1 MSRTARQNAAMA
13 GEKVRVRVG
22 ERTLAVTNLHKIL
35 YPEIGWS
42 KADVIDYY
50 ATVGPTMLPYVQGR
64 PVTFKRYPDGVEG
77 QSFFEKN
84 TARNA
89 PEWLSH
95 AVLPATRST
104 KKDRTELDYA
114 ILDDLPSIVWAANL
128 AALELH
134 VPQWRVGTKKQPL
147 TPDLMVFDLDP
158 GPPSTIVKCTQVA
171 LLVRDVLAEDGLTA
185 YAKTSG
191 SKGMQLYV
199 GVRVRDPERTSG
211 YAKALAERL
220 AAEHPDFIV
229 SQMAKNL
236 RPNKVFI
243 DWSQNNPAKTTVA
256 PYSLRARPEP
266 TVSTPI
272 TWDEVESCQSAGD
285 LRFLA
290 ADVVAR
296 VEEHGDLFAG
306 LLKDRSAL
314 RQSDS

>member
-1 MSRTARQNAAMA
+1 MQDMSGQQ
-13 GEKVRVRVG
+13 KVRVRVG
-22 ERTLAVTNLHKIL
+22 ERTLAVTNLQKIL

-77 QSFFEKN
+77 PSFFEKN

-89 PEWLSH
+89 PDWVAH

-104 KKDRTELDYA
+104 KDRIELDYA

-128 AALELH
+128 AALEFH
-134 VPQWRVGTKKQPL
+134 VPQWRVGAKKQPL
-147 TPDLMVFDLDP
+147 APDLLVFDLDP
-158 GPPSTIVKCTQVA
+158 GPPATIVECTRVA
-171 LLVRDVLAEDGLTA
+171 LLVREVLAEDRLIA

-199 GVRVRDPERTSG
+199 GVRVRDPDRTSS
-211 YAKALAERL
+211 YARALAERL
-220 AAEHPDFIV
+220 AAEHPDLIV
-229 SQMAKNL
+229 SRMAKEL
-236 RPNKVFI
+236 RPGKVFI

-272 TWDEVESCQSAGD
+272 SWDEVEGCGSAGD

-290 ADVVAR
+290 SDVLAR
-296 VEEHGDLFAG
+296 IERYGDLFDG
-306 LLKDRSAL
+306 LLTKKSAVPQL
-314 RQSDS
+314 LADQ

>member
-1 MSRTARQNAAMA
+1 M
-13 GEKVRVRVG
+13 G
-22 ERTLAVTNLHKIL
+22 ERTLAVTNLQKIL

-77 QSFFEKN
+77 PSFFEKN
-84 TARNA
+84 SARNA

-134 VPQWRVGTKKQPL
+134 VPQWRVGAKKQPL
-147 TPDLMVFDLDP
+147 APDLMVFDLDP
-158 GPPSTIVKCTQVA
+158 GPPATIVECAQVA
-171 LLVRDVLAEDGLTA
+171 VLVREVLAEDGLTA

-199 GVRVRDPERTSG
+199 GVKVRDPGRTSG
-211 YAKALAERL
+211 YAKVVAERL
-220 AAEHPDFIV
+220 AGENPDLIV
-229 SQMAKNL
+229 SQMKKEV
-236 RPNKVFI
+236 RPGKVFI

-272 TWDEVESCQSAGD
+272 TWDEVEGCRFAGD

-290 ADVVAR
+290 SEVVAR
-296 VEEHGDLFAG
+296 LEEHGDLFDG
-306 LLKDRSAL
+306 LLKQKSAL
-314 RQSDS
+314 P

>member
-1 MSRTARQNAAMA
+1 MA
-13 GEKVRVRVG
+13 GESNNNKVRVRVG
-22 ERTLAVTNLHKIL
+22 NRTLGVTNLDKIL
-35 YPEIGWS
+35 YPEIGWT

-50 ATVGPTMLPYVQGR
+50 ATIGPTMVPYVQGR

-77 QSFFEKN
+77 PSFFEKN

-89 PEWLSH
+89 PDWLNH

-104 KKDRTELDYA
+104 KSRTELDYA
-114 ILDDLPSIVWAANL
+114 ILDDLPSLVWSANL

-134 VPQWRVGTKKQPL
+134 VPQWRVGAKKQPL
-147 TPDLMVFDLDP
+147 APDLMVFDLDP
-158 GPPSTIVKCTQVA
+158 GPPATIVECAQVA
-171 LLVRDVLAEDGLTA
+171 LSVRELLAEDGLEA
-185 YAKTSG
+185 FAKTSG

-211 YAKALAERL
+211 YAKAIAERL
-220 AAEHPDFIV
+220 AADHPKLVV

-236 RPNKVFI
+236 RPGKVFI

-272 TWDEVESCQSAGD
+272 SWTEVEECRKVGD

-290 ADVVAR
+290 SDVVSR
-296 VEEHGDLFAG
+296 VEEVGDLFDG
-306 LLKDRSAL
+306 LLTGKAAL
-314 RQSDS
+314 P

>member
-1 MSRTARQNAAMA
+1 MAA
-13 GEKVRVRVG
+13 EQKVRVRVG
-22 ERTLAVTNLHKIL
+22 DRTLAVTNLHKIL

-42 KADVIDYY
+42 KAEVIDYY
-50 ATVGPTMLPYVQGR
+50 ATVGPTMLTYLQGR

-77 QSFFEKN
+77 PSFFEKN

-89 PEWLSH
+89 PDWLSH
-95 AVLPATRST
+95 AILPATRST

-134 VPQWRVGTKKQPL
+134 VPQWRVGAKKQPL
-147 TPDLMVFDLDP
+147 APDLMVFDLDP
-158 GPPSTIVKCTQVA
+158 GPPATIVECSKVA
-171 LLVRDVLAEDGLTA
+171 LLVREVLAEDGLTA

-199 GVRVRDPERTSG
+199 GVRVRDHDRTSS
-211 YAKALAERL
+211 YAKDLAQRL
-220 AAEHPDFIV
+220 AGEHPDLVV

-236 RPNKVFI
+236 RPEKVFI

-272 TWDEVESCQSAGD
+272 TWDEVEGCRATGD

-290 ADVVAR
+290 SEVIAR
-296 VEEHGDLFAG
+296 VEEHGDLFDG
-306 LLKDRSAL
+306 LLTEKSAL
-314 RQSDS
+314 P

>member
-1 MSRTARQNAAMA
+1 MQDMSGQQ
-13 GEKVRVRVG
+13 KVRVRVG
-22 ERTLAVTNLHKIL
+22 ERTLAVTNLQKIL

-77 QSFFEKN
+77 PSFFEKN

-89 PEWLSH
+89 PDWVAH

-104 KKDRTELDYA
+104 KDRIELDYA

-128 AALELH
+128 AALEFH
-134 VPQWRVGTKKQPL
+134 VPQWRVGAKKQPL
-147 TPDLMVFDLDP
+147 APDLLVFDLDP
-158 GPPSTIVKCTQVA
+158 GPPATIVECTRVA
-171 LLVRDVLAEDGLTA
+171 LLVREVLAQDGLIA

-199 GVRVRDPERTSG
+199 GVRVRDPDRTSG
-211 YAKALAERL
+211 YARALAERL
-220 AAEHPDFIV
+220 AAEHPDLIV
-229 SQMAKNL
+229 SRMAKEL
-236 RPNKVFI
+236 RPGKVFI

-272 TWDEVESCQSAGD
+272 SWDEVEGCGSAGD

-290 ADVVAR
+290 SDVLAR
-296 VEEHGDLFAG
+296 IERYGDLFDG
-306 LLKDRSAL
+306 LLTKKSAVPQL
-314 RQSDS
+314 LADQ

>member
-1 MSRTARQNAAMA
+1 MA

-22 ERTLAVTNLHKIL
+22 QRTLVVTNLQKIL
-35 YPEIGWS
+35 YPEIGWA

-50 ATVGPTMLPYVQGR
+50 ATVGQTMLPYVQGR

-77 QSFFEKN
+77 PSFFEKN

-89 PEWLSH
+89 PDWLSH
-95 AVLPATRST
+95 AVLSATRST
-104 KKDRTELDYA
+104 KDRTELDYA

-134 VPQWRVGTKKQPL
+134 VPQWRVGAKKQPL
-147 TPDLMVFDLDP
+147 APDLMVFDLDP
-158 GPPSTIVKCTQVA
+158 GPPATIVECTQVA
-171 LLVRDVLAEDGLTA
+171 LLVREVLAEDGLTA

-199 GVRVRDPERTSG
+199 GVKVRDPERTGS

-220 AAEHPDFIV
+220 AAEHPGLIV

-236 RPNKVFI
+236 RPEKVFI

-256 PYSLRARPEP
+256 PYSLRARSEP

-272 TWDEVESCQSAGD
+272 TWEEVESCRSAGD

-290 ADVVAR
+290 SDVLAR
-296 VEEHGDLFAG
+296 VDKHGDLFGG
-306 LLKDRSAL
+306 LLKQKSAL
-314 RQSDS
+314 P

>member
-1 MSRTARQNAAMA
+1 MPVMA
-13 GEKVRVRVG
+13 GEKLRVRVG
-22 ERTLAVTNLHKIL
+22 ERTLAVTNLQKVL

-50 ATVGPTMLPYVQGR
+50 ATIGPTMLPYLRGR
-64 PVTFKRYPDGVEG
+64 PITFKRYPDGVEG
-77 QSFFEKN
+77 ESFFEKN

-89 PEWLSH
+89 PEWLHH

-104 KKDRTELDYA
+104 KDRTELDYA
-114 ILDDLPSIVWAANL
+114 ILDDLPSLVWAANL

-134 VPQWRVGTKKQPL
+134 VPQWRVGAKMQAL
-147 TPDLMVFDLDP
+147 APDLMVFDLDP
-158 GPPSTIVKCTQVA
+158 GPPATIVECTRVA
-171 LLVRDVLAEDGLTA
+171 LLVRDVLAEDELMA
-185 YAKTSG
+185 FAKTSG

-199 GVRVRDPERTSG
+199 GVKVRDPERTSA
-211 YAKALAERL
+211 YAKSLAERL
-220 AAEHPDFIV
+220 AAEHPDLIV

-236 RPNKVFI
+236 RPDKVFI

-272 TWDEVESCQSAGD
+272 SWDEVEGCRSAGD

-290 ADVVAR
+290 SDVLAR
-296 VEEHGDLFAG
+296 VEKRGDLFNG
-306 LLKDRSAL
+306 LLTEKSAL
-314 RQSDS
+314 P

>member
-1 MSRTARQNAAMA
+1 MQDMSGQQ
-13 GEKVRVRVG
+13 KVRVRVG
-22 ERTLAVTNLHKIL
+22 ERTLAVTNLQKIL

-77 QSFFEKN
+77 PSFFEKN

-89 PEWLSH
+89 PDWVAH

-104 KKDRTELDYA
+104 KDRIELDYA

-128 AALELH
+128 AALEFH
-134 VPQWRVGTKKQPL
+134 VPQWRVGAKKQPL
-147 TPDLMVFDLDP
+147 APDLLVFDLDP
-158 GPPSTIVKCTQVA
+158 GPPATIVECTRVA
-171 LLVRDVLAEDGLTA
+171 LLVREVLAEDRLIA

-199 GVRVRDPERTSG
+199 GVRVRDPDRTSG
-211 YAKALAERL
+211 YARALAERL
-220 AAEHPDFIV
+220 AAEHPDLIV
-229 SQMAKNL
+229 SRMAKEL
-236 RPNKVFI
+236 RPGKVFI

-272 TWDEVESCQSAGD
+272 SWDEVEGCRSAGD

-290 ADVVAR
+290 SDVLAR
-296 VEEHGDLFAG
+296 IERDGDLFDG
-306 LLKDRSAL
+306 LLTNKSAL
-314 RQSDS
+314 P

>member
-1 MSRTARQNAAMA
+1 MRPMPD
-13 GEKVRVRVG
+13 EKVRVRVG
-22 ERTLAVTNLHKIL
+22 ERTLAVTNLQKVL

-50 ATVGPTMLPYVQGR
+50 ATVGPTMLPYLQGR

-77 QSFFEKN
+77 PSFFEKN

-89 PEWLSH
+89 PDWLHH

-104 KKDRTELDYA
+104 KDRTELDYA
-114 ILDDLPSIVWAANL
+114 ILDDLPSLVWAANL

-134 VPQWRVGTKKQPL
+134 VPQWMVGAKKQAL
-147 TPDLMVFDLDP
+147 APDLMVFDLDP
-158 GPPSTIVKCTQVA
+158 GPPATIVECTRVA
-171 LLVRDVLAEDGLTA
+171 LLVRDVLAEDRLTA

-199 GVRVRDPERTSG
+199 GVKVRDPERTSD
-211 YAKALAERL
+211 YAKSLAERL
-220 AAEHPDFIV
+220 AAEHPELIV
-229 SQMAKNL
+229 SQMAKHL
-236 RPNKVFI
+236 RPDKVFI

-272 TWDEVESCQSAGD
+272 TWDEVERCQSAGD

-290 ADVVAR
+290 ADVLAR
-296 VEEHGDLFAG
+296 VEKHGDLFDG
-306 LLKDRSAL
+306 LMTMRSVL
-314 RQSDS
+314 P

>member
-1 MSRTARQNAAMA
+1 MA
-13 GEKVRVRVG
+13 GEQKVRVRVG
-22 ERTLAVTNLHKIL
+22 ERTLAVTNLQKIL

-77 QSFFEKN
+77 PSFFEKN
-84 TARNA
+84 SARNA

-134 VPQWRVGTKKQPL
+134 VPQWRVGAKKQPL
-147 TPDLMVFDLDP
+147 APDLMVFDLDP
-158 GPPSTIVKCTQVA
+158 GPPATIVECARVA
-171 LLVRDVLAEDGLTA
+171 VLVREVLAEDGMTA

-199 GVRVRDPERTSG
+199 GVKVRDPERTSG

-220 AAEHPDFIV
+220 AGENPDLIV
-229 SQMAKNL
+229 SQMKKEL
-236 RPNKVFI
+236 RPGKVFI
-243 DWSQNNPAKTTVA
+243 DWSQNSPAKTTVA

-272 TWDEVESCQSAGD
+272 TWDEVDGCQSAAD

-290 ADVVAR
+290 SDVLAR
-296 VEEHGDLFAG
+296 VEKRGDLFNG
-306 LLKDRSAL
+306 LLTEKSAL
-314 RQSDS
+314 P

>member
-1 MSRTARQNAAMA
+1 MRGMA

-22 ERTLAVTNLHKIL
+22 KRTLGVTNLQKVL
-35 YPEIGWS
+35 YPEVGWT

-50 ATVGPTMLPYVQGR
+50 ANVGPTMLPYIKGR

-89 PEWLSH
+89 PEWLHH

-104 KKDRTELDYA
+104 KHRTELDYA

-134 VPQWRVGTKKQPL
+134 VPQWRVGSTKQPL
-147 TPDLMVFDLDP
+147 APDLMVFDLDP
-158 GPPSTIVKCTQVA
+158 GPPATIVECSRVA
-171 LLVRDVLAEDGLTA
+171 VLVREVLAEDGLTA
-185 YAKTSG
+185 YAKSSG

-199 GVRVRDPERTSG
+199 GVKVRDPERTSA
-211 YAKALAERL
+211 YAKSLAERL
-220 AAEHPDFIV
+220 AGEHPELIV

-236 RPNKVFI
+236 RPEKVFI

-272 TWDEVESCQSAGD
+272 SWDEVEQCRSPGD

-290 ADVVAR
+290 SEVLAR
-296 VEEHGDLFAG
+296 VEEHGDLLEG
-306 LLKDRSAL
+306 LLTQKSAL
-314 RQSDS
+314 P

>member
-1 MSRTARQNAAMA
+1 MQDMSGQQ
-13 GEKVRVRVG
+13 KVRVRVG
-22 ERTLAVTNLHKIL
+22 ERTLAVTNLQKIL

-50 ATVGPTMLPYVQGR
+50 ATVGPTMLPYVKGR

-77 QSFFEKN
+77 PSFFEKN

-89 PEWLSH
+89 PDWVAH

-104 KKDRTELDYA
+104 KDRIELDYA

-134 VPQWRVGTKKQPL
+134 VPQWRVGAKKQPL
-147 TPDLMVFDLDP
+147 APDLLVFDLDP
-158 GPPSTIVKCTQVA
+158 GPPATIVECTRVA
-171 LLVRDVLAEDGLTA
+171 LLVREVLAEDRLIA

-199 GVRVRDPERTSG
+199 GVRVRDPDRTSG
-211 YAKALAERL
+211 YARALAERL
-220 AAEHPDFIV
+220 AAEHPDLIV
-229 SQMAKNL
+229 SRMAKEL
-236 RPNKVFI
+236 RPGKVFI

-272 TWDEVESCQSAGD
+272 SWDEVEGCGSAGD

-290 ADVVAR
+290 SDVLAR
-296 VEEHGDLFAG
+296 IERYGDLFDG
-306 LLKDRSAL
+306 LLTKKSAVPQL
-314 RQSDS
+314 LADQ

>member
-1 MSRTARQNAAMA
+1 MV

-22 ERTLAVTNLHKIL
+22 ERTLGLTNLQKVL
-35 YPEIGWS
+35 YPEIGWT

-50 ATVGPTMLPYVQGR
+50 ANVGPTMLPYVKGR
-64 PVTFKRYPDGVEG
+64 PITFKRYPDGVEG

-84 TARNA
+84 TARNG
-89 PEWLSH
+89 PEWLHH

-104 KKDRTELDYA
+104 KDRTELDYA

-134 VPQWRVGTKKQPL
+134 VPQWRVGTKKQPMA
-147 TPDLMVFDLDP
+147 PDLMVFDLDP
-158 GPPSTIVKCTQVA
+158 GPPATIVECSQVA

-185 YAKTSG
+185 FPKTSG

-199 GVRVRDPERTSG
+199 GVKVRDHDRPSS

-220 AAEHPDFIV
+220 AAERPDLIV

-236 RPNKVFI
+236 RPEKVFI

-272 TWDEVESCQSAGD
+272 TWDEVEACQSPGD

-290 ADVVAR
+290 SDVVAR
-296 VEEHGDLFAG
+296 VEEYGDFFDG
-306 LLKDRSAL
+306 LLMGTSTL
-314 RQSDS
+314 P

>member
-1 MSRTARQNAAMA
+1 MA

-22 ERTLAVTNLHKIL
+22 ERTLAVTNLQKVL

-50 ATVGPTMLPYVQGR
+50 ATIGPTMLPYLQGR

-84 TARNA
+84 TARNG
-89 PEWLSH
+89 PEWLQH

-104 KKDRTELDYA
+104 KDRTELDYA
-114 ILDDLPSIVWAANL
+114 ILDDLPSLVWAANL

-134 VPQWRVGTKKQPL
+134 VPQWRVGAKKQAL
-147 TPDLMVFDLDP
+147 APDLMVFDLDP
-158 GPPSTIVKCTQVA
+158 GPPATIVECTRVA

-185 YAKTSG
+185 YPKTSG

-199 GVRVRDPERTSG
+199 GVKVRDPDRTSS

-220 AAEHPDFIV
+220 GAEHPDLIV

-236 RPNKVFI
+236 RPDKVFI

-272 TWDEVESCQSAGD
+272 TWEEVASCRSAGD

-290 ADVVAR
+290 SDVLAR
-296 VEEHGDLFAG
+296 AEEHGDLFDG
-306 LLKDRSAL
+306 LLDERSAL
-314 RQSDS
+314 P

>member
-1 MSRTARQNAAMA
+1 MA

-22 ERTLAVTNLHKIL
+22 ERTLGVTNLQKVL
-35 YPEIGWS
+35 YPEVGWT

-50 ATVGPTMLPYVQGR
+50 ANVGPTMLPYIKGR

-89 PEWLSH
+89 PEWLHH

-104 KKDRTELDYA
+104 KDRTELDYA

-134 VPQWRVGTKKQPL
+134 VPQWRVGSTKQAL
-147 TPDLMVFDLDP
+147 APDLMVFDLDP
-158 GPPSTIVKCTQVA
+158 GPPATIVECSRVA
-171 LLVRDVLAEDGLTA
+171 VLVREVLAEDGLTA
-185 YAKTSG
+185 YAKSSG

-199 GVRVRDPERTSG
+199 GVKVRDPERTSA
-211 YAKALAERL
+211 YAKSLAERL
-220 AAEHPDFIV
+220 AGEHPELIV

-236 RPNKVFI
+236 RPEKVFI

-266 TVSTPI
+266 TVSAPI
-272 TWDEVESCQSAGD
+272 SWDEVEQCRSPGD

-290 ADVVAR
+290 SEVLAR
-296 VEEHGDLFAG
+296 VEEHGDLLEG
-306 LLKDRSAL
+306 LLTQKSAL
-314 RQSDS
+314 P

>member
-1 MSRTARQNAAMA
+1 MA

-22 ERTLAVTNLHKIL
+22 ERTLGVTNLQKVL

-50 ATVGPTMLPYVQGR
+50 ATVGPTMLPYLQGR

-77 QSFFEKN
+77 PSFFEKN

-89 PEWLSH
+89 PDWLHH

-104 KKDRTELDYA
+104 KDRTELDYA
-114 ILDDLPSIVWAANL
+114 ILDDLPSLVWAANL

-134 VPQWRVGTKKQPL
+134 VPQWRVGAKKQAL
-147 TPDLMVFDLDP
+147 APDLMVFDLDP
-158 GPPSTIVKCTQVA
+158 GQPATIVECSRVA

-185 YAKTSG
+185 FAKTSG

-199 GVRVRDPERTSG
+199 GVKVRDPDRTSG
-211 YAKALAERL
+211 YAKALAQRL
-220 AAEHPDFIV
+220 AAEHPELVV

-236 RPNKVFI
+236 RPDKVFI

-256 PYSLRARPEP
+256 PYSLRARAEP

-272 TWDEVESCQSAGD
+272 GWDEVEGCRSAGD

-290 ADVVAR
+290 PDVVAR
-296 VEEHGDLFAG
+296 VEEHGDIFDG
-306 LLKDRSAL
+306 LLTKKSAL
-314 RQSDS
+314 PQCDS

>member
-1 MSRTARQNAAMA
+1 MA

-22 ERTLAVTNLHKIL
+22 ERTLAVTNLQKIL

-50 ATVGPTMLPYVQGR
+50 ANIGPTMLPYVKGR

-89 PEWLSH
+89 PEWLTH

-104 KKDRTELDYA
+104 TDRTELDYA

-147 TPDLMVFDLDP
+147 APDLMVFDLDP
-158 GPPSTIVKCTQVA
+158 GPPATIVECAKVA
-171 LLVRDVLAEDGLTA
+171 LLVREVLAEDGLTA

-199 GVRVRDPERTSG
+199 GVTVRDAERTSG
-211 YAKALAERL
+211 YAKAVAQRL
-220 AAEHPDFIV
+220 AAEQPALVV

-236 RPNKVFI
+236 RPEKVFI

-272 TWDEVESCQSAGD
+272 TWDEVEACRSPGD
-285 LRFLA
+285 LRFMA
-290 ADVVAR
+290 AEVLAR
-296 VEEHGDLFAG
+296 VEEHGDLFEG
-306 LLKDRSAL
+306 LLSSKSAL
-314 RQSDS
+314 P

>member
-1 MSRTARQNAAMA
+1 MA

-22 ERTLAVTNLHKIL
+22 ERTLAVTNLQKVL

-50 ATVGPTMLPYVQGR
+50 ANIGPTMLPYVQGR
-64 PVTFKRYPDGVEG
+64 PVTFKRYPDGVDG

-89 PEWLSH
+89 PEWIAH

-104 KKDRTELDYA
+104 KDRTELDYA

-147 TPDLMVFDLDP
+147 APDLMVFDLDP
-158 GPPSTIVKCTQVA
+158 GPPATIVECSQVA
-171 LLVRDVLAEDGLTA
+171 LLVREVLAEDRLTA

-199 GVRVRDPERTSG
+199 GVKVRDPERTSA
-211 YAKALAERL
+211 YAKSLAERL
-220 AAEHPDFIV
+220 ATEHPDLIV

-236 RPNKVFI
+236 RPEKVFI

-272 TWDEVESCQSAGD
+272 SWDEVDGCRSPAD

-290 ADVVAR
+290 SEVLAR
-296 VEEHGDLFAG
+296 VEEHGDLFEG
-306 LLKDRSAL
+306 LLAEKSAL
-314 RQSDS
+314 P

>member
-1 MSRTARQNAAMA
+1 MA
-13 GEKVRVRVG
+13 GAKVRVRVG
-22 ERTLAVTNLHKIL
+22 ERTLGVTNLQKIL

-50 ATVGPTMLPYVQGR
+50 ATVGPTMLAYLKGR

-84 TARNA
+84 TARNG
-89 PEWLSH
+89 PDWLTH

-104 KKDRTELDYA
+104 KDRTELDYA
-114 ILDDLPSIVWAANL
+114 ILNDLPSIVWAANL

-134 VPQWRVGTKKQPL
+134 VPQWRVGAKKQVL
-147 TPDLMVFDLDP
+147 APDLMVFDLDP
-158 GPPSTIVKCTQVA
+158 GPPATIVECTKVA
-171 LLVRDVLAEDGLTA
+171 LLVREILAEDGLTA

-199 GVRVRDPERTSG
+199 GVQVRDHDRTSS

-220 AAEHPDFIV
+220 AAEHPDLIV
-229 SQMAKNL
+229 SQMAKHL
-236 RPNKVFI
+236 RPDKVFI

-256 PYSLRARPEP
+256 PYSLRARPQP

-272 TWDEVESCQSAGD
+272 TWDEVEDCRSPGD

-290 ADVVAR
+290 SEVLAR
-296 VEEHGDLFAG
+296 VEEHGDLFDG
-306 LLKDRSAL
+306 LLTRRTAL
-314 RQSDS
+314 SHADTR